1 MKAPEIRASEILR
14 RLPPGPV
21 RGAEIG
27 VFKGQ
32 LSAILL
38 HERPQLL
45 LYMVDSWAATEEQP
59 KAYRDCG
66 DFHALLPAAK
76 QERCYRE
83 TLTAV
88 RFALDRAVIM
98 RMDSRAAAEKIDDN
112 SLDFVFIDAD
122 HSYEGCKADIEA
134 WLSKVKPG
142 GYLCG
147 HDYDHPLKPGFGVK
161 RAVDEAVARYGWKLE
176 IGDDLTWFVRAG
188 A

>member
-1 MKAPEIRASEILR
+1 MKAPEVRAGEILQ
-14 RLPPGPV
+14 RLQQGAL
-21 RGAEIG
+21 RGVEIG

-45 LYMVDSWAATEEQP
+45 LYMVDSWAPTEEQP
-59 KAYRDCG
+59 KPYRDCG
-66 DFHALLPAAK
+66 DFHAMLPAQK

-98 RMDSRAAAEKIDDN
+98 RMDSMKAAAKIEDA
-112 SLDFVFIDAD
+112 SLDFAFIDAD
-122 HSYEGCKADIEA
+122 HSYEGCMADIEA

-161 RAVDEAVARYGWKLE
+161 RAVDEAVARHGWSLE
-176 IGDDLTWFVRAG
+176 TGDDLTWFVRIP
-188 A
+188 